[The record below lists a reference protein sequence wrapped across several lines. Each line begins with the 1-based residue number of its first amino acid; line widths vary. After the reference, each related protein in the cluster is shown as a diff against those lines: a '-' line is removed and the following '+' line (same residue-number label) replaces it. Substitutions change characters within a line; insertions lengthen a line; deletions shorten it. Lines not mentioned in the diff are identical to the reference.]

1 MSHFFSRLLL
11 LIGLLTLASCQGS
24 SIDDLT
30 PKAER
35 ELPAKMLTK
44 IKAKGMSKNS
54 AIMLRLF
61 KDEHVVEVWK
71 QKTNGRFDMIANYNI
86 CAWSGTLGP
95 KFKEGDRQAPEG
107 YYPIKPAQLNPSSKF
122 HLALNTGYPNKFDQA
137 HGRTGSHLMIH
148 GACSSSGC
156 YSITDDNV
164 QEIFAFARDAFEGGQ
179 TEIML
184 EALPFR
190 MTPEKMALYA
200 KHKDHAFWQML
211 KEGYDYFELTK
222 TPPKVDFCEKKYVFN
237 RVSAD
242 GKPLSV
248 NASCPPLQHRSSN
261 YMATYQSYEQKY
273 QTSYAA
279 AAKKFANTPFP
290 IVQGGKSRPLDK
302 KWKPQPVRAP
312 RGIKSTT
319 PLVDPIADETIP
331 AAVEEK
337 SGAADAPATNQSAA
351 IATPATKATEA
362 TPGVPANAEAPVA
375 ATTAPPD
382 ASAAATPPMEPSAV
396 EGAAVPVPT
405 ANPTAPQTD
414 APAVEAAPAPA
425 PEPAKKKKWWQ
436 L

>member
-1 MSHFFSRLLL
+1 LALETLSIFKKLFVISAMLLL
-11 LIGLLTLASCQGS
+11 AACQES
-24 SIDDLT
+24 SINDFA

-35 ELPAKMLTK
+35 ELPQKIIQKMS
-44 IKAKGMSKNS
+44 AKGMNKNS
-54 AIMLRLF
+54 PVMFRLF

-95 KFKEGDRQAPEG
+95 KFKQGDRQAPEG
-107 YYPIKPAQLNPSSKF
+107 YYPIKASQLNPASKYF
-122 HLALNTGYPNKFDQA
+122 LAINTGFPNTFDRA
-137 HGRTGSHLMIH
+137 HGRSGSDLMIH

-179 TEIML
+179 TDIML

-190 MTPEKMALYA
+190 MTPEKMALYT
-200 KHKDHAFWQML
+200 KHKDFAFWQML

-237 RVSAD
+237 RVSTD

-248 NASCPPLQHRSSN
+248 NAACPPLQHRSSN
-261 YMATYQSYEQKY
+261 FVATYQSYEEKY
-273 QTSYAA
+273 QSSYAS

-312 RGIKSTT
+312 RSAGLPT
-319 PLVDPIADETIP
+319 PVSEPVA
-331 AAVEEK
+331 EK
-337 SGAADAPATNQSAA
+337 VTA
-351 IATPATKATEA
+351 
-362 TPGVPANAEAPVA
+362 PANAETAVSVTLSQTATATAVA
-375 ATTAPPD
+375 T
-382 ASAAATPPMEPSAV
+382 EPAV
-396 EGAAVPVPT
+396 PADTVVEPAIAGNAAVIPIPT
-405 ANPTAPQTD
+405 ANPNAPIAEVT
-414 APAVEAAPAPA
+414 
-425 PEPAKKKKWWQ
+425 PEPVKKKKWWQ
-436 L
+436 LQ